1 MASSPSCNLTAVT
14 SLYSATHPKTI
25 KIAIVSNLIPHNNSD
40 TYNKNAEPKN
50 TKEQAEWLYVLRSGK
65 KYQE

>member
-50 TKEQAEWLYVLRSGK
+50 TKEQAE
-65 KYQE
+65 